1 MSNTYSA
8 SKIVLTVAGIRVTG
22 FGETDMVNVE
32 RDESKFIKITG
43 ADGVV
48 SRSHIVSNA
57 GQITITLQQTSAA
70 NDVLTGLLLADEVS
84 LAAQFPV
91 TIKDLNGSTNIIAA
105 DCWIQGPPAVPMNKL
120 ITDRVWIIDVAD
132 LSMFI
137 GGNDGGLLTGAVGQI
152 AAIGQSILT

>member
-8 SKIVLTVAGIRVTG
+8 SKIVLTVAGKRVTG
-22 FGETDMVNVE
+22 FGESDMVNVE

-57 GQITITLQQTSAA
+57 GQIQITLQQTSLA
-70 NDVLTGLLLADEVS
+70 NDILSGLLLLDEVS

-91 TIKDLNGSTNIIAA
+91 TIKDLNGSTNIIAS

-120 ITDRVWIIDVAD
+120 ITDRVWIIDAAD

-137 GGNDGGLLTGAVGQI
+137 GGNDAGVLSGAVGQL
-152 AAIGQSILT
+152 AALGQSLL